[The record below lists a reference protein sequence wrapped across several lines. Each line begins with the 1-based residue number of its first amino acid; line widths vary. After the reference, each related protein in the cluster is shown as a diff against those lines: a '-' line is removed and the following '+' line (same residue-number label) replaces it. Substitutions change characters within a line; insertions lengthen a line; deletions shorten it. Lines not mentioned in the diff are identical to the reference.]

1 MPFLRP
7 SWYHKPSARTAA
19 TVARARQN
27 QKLKWP
33 RPANAPAAR
42 RKGVAGKG
50 SPTCSAKTRVGST
63 TYPCRNKNS
72 KLPCTLPSDSPVIA
86 RPGLPCLFYE
96 FSSMPPST
104 AHDKFADRLAASG
117 SLLSSLIRLRQRRC
131 IARIPDCHRG
141 NGIPALGNVVG
152 LLGRFRIE
160 AGHLMHDKPTGRR
173 FERELHAG
181 CAD

>member
-63 TYPCRNKNS
+63 TYPCCNKNS
-72 KLPCTLPSDSPVIA
+72 RLPCTLPICWLVIA
-86 RPGLPCLFYE
+86 RPGFPYLLHE
-96 FSSMPPST
+96 FCSMPPFT
-104 AHDKFADRLAASG
+104 AHDKFADWLAG
-117 SLLSSLIRLRQRRC
+117 PGRRFPTLVWLRQRRC
-131 IARIPDCHRG
+131 IARIADCYRS
-141 NGIPALGNVVG
+141 NRFPALGNVVG
-152 LLGRFRIE
+152 LFGSLRIE
-160 AGHLMHDKPTGRR
+160 ACHLVNEEASCRR
-173 FERELHAG
+173 FE
-181 CAD
+181 